1 MTKKIDLEELK
12 RLYANP
18 GFGFTDSELAER
30 LEVDRTAIY
39 RGRKKLEDE
48 GVAFKETEHG
58 RYRTDSE
65 TFVSNIA
72 VSPSQA
78 LVLYL
83 ATRRLSRNTRL
94 AKQSVQNALEKLALA
109 LHKPMLE
116 RLVKAASQVIEH
128 PASKQREE
136 LLTTLIRGWTEQI
149 KVHIRYRGL
158 KSAKS
163 TNHTICPYL
172 IEPSPWSDSVY
183 VIAKTTVWD
192 NVTPFHLERI
202 EKASLSTETFTI
214 ETDFAEEMLFKYTWG
229 IWYSDKEPERVE
241 LRFSGQEAIRRLQ
254 ESVWHPDQDI
264 SEPDIHGCVTWSAL
278 IARWEEMLP
287 WIRGWGAACEV
298 ITPKALR
305 MELMRETKRLM
316 RLYDLE
322 TPTALPDDENY
333 HQNRANQLFRS

>member
-1 MTKKIDLEELK
+1 MTKKVDIEELK

-18 GFGFTDSELAER
+18 GSGFTDGELAER

-39 RGRKKLEDE
+39 RCRKKLEDD
-48 GVAFKETEHG
+48 GVSFKETEHG

-65 TFVSNIA
+65 TFVSHIA

-116 RLVKAASQVIEH
+116 RLVKAASQVVEH
-128 PASKQREE
+128 PDSRQREE

-183 VIAKTTVWD
+183 VIAKTNAWD

-202 EKASLSTETFTI
+202 EKASLSTETFTV
-214 ETDFAEEMLFKYTWG
+214 ETSFAEETLFKYTWG
-229 IWYSDKEPERVE
+229 IWYSDKKPEQVE

-254 ESVWHPDQDI
+254 ESVWHPDQTI
-264 SEPDIHGCVTWSAL
+264 SEPDNHGRVIWSAP
-278 IARWEEMLP
+278 ISEWQEMLP

-298 ITPKALR
+298 IAPKELR
-305 MELMRETKRLM
+305 DHMMGETKQMAEIYGWSAHRGM
-316 RLYDLE
+316 NVTPSLE
-322 TPTALPDDENY
+322 QTFADFFGD
-333 HQNRANQLFRS
+333 